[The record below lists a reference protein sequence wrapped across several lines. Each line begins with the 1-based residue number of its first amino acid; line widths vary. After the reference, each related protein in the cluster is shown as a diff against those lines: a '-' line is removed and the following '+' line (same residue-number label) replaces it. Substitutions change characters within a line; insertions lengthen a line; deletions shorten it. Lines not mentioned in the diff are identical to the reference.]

1 MCCLALARFGSWR
14 LWALVGVGVLAGHQE
29 FADPAAELL
38 TAVEPDQPGSGQAG
52 TPFAVE
58 QRGELVV
65 ADLARTWRAG

>member
-1 MCCLALARFGSWR
+1 VPLLGQ
-14 LWALVGVGVLAGHQE
+14 QE

-52 TPFAVE
+52 TPLAVD

-65 ADLARTWRAG
+65 ADLARGPVEDLNAITAAAARRRQRSQKLL